1 MKKLVLSI
9 AVCVMAFQMGQAQS
23 NAEEVEFLQSIIGGE
38 KKSVVAEFIQL
49 EGPQKD
55 AFWGLYDAYEVE
67 RKALGKNR
75 LSLLEKYANE
85 YEGISDVETDNL
97 VMEAQKLAK
106 GNEKLINSYYKKI
119 KKASGSKAAAQFYH
133 LENYFQALTR
143 TSILENIP
151 VIGELD

>member
-1 MKKLVLSI
+1 MSI
-9 AVCVMAFQMGQAQS
+9 GVFLMALQFGQAQS
-23 NAEEVEFLQSIIGGE
+23 NAEEIDFLQSIIGGE
-38 KKSVVAEFIQL
+38 KKEVVADFIQL
-49 EGPQKD
+49 DGASAD

-67 RKALGKNR
+67 RKALGKDR
-75 LSLLEKYANE
+75 ISLLEKYANE
-85 YEGISDVETDNL
+85 FEGITDAEADNI

-119 KKASGSKAAAQFYH
+119 KKASGSQAAAQFFH